1 MLYMFSEDNVDMVIE
16 YMLDLTSQE
25 MKTLKLL
32 ISNNV
37 TPYKA
42 LEQIIDKRNQKI
54 EQYLRKFT
62 TEWKNSILAKSG
74 NICYITGINRPDRVD
89 VHHTSKSF
97 DEVVREVFYELGIS
111 YRPYLKEYNPRELKQ
126 LSQKIIEKHKYIEG
140 IALLSE
146 VHQLFHKEYGVN
158 NNNMQQVLELK
169 RKFDSGEFRISF

>member
-1 MLYMFSEDNVDMVIE
+1 MFSEDNVDMIIE

-62 TEWKNSILAKSG
+62 TEWKNSILAKSD

-97 DEVVREVFYELGIS
+97 DEVVREVFYELGIY
-111 YRPYLKEYNPRELKQ
+111 YRPYLQWY
-126 LSQKIIEKHKYIEG
+126 
-140 IALLSE
+140 
-146 VHQLFHKEYGVN
+146 
-158 NNNMQQVLELK
+158 
-169 RKFDSGEFRISF
+169 